1 MPPAPTTR
9 TRARRTASSP
19 PLLLPRTYVHP
30 RRCTV
35 CYSMDDEFTRV
46 RPQGQPSRPKT
57 RTVTKRVVPSCAD
70 ACSANCRR
78 NMPIQTSALVS
89 QGDQITIHWPMDDG
103 STKPFDGEV
112 THCKASHRKRH
123 GERFRYTIRFADGDV
138 RKTRLRHLAWCRSAP
153 DVPTGPHLLLPHELP
168 FDASSDDHCET
179 PLAAYQDVVPILRVL
194 AASLGKPLEDLRIYD
209 PYYCDG
215 AVGRNLG
222 SPRLSACLRIPL
234 AACASSALPL
244 RLQARLVSSKLS
256 TLRSIFMT
264 ASLALQCQ
272 LTMSC

>member
-1 MPPAPTTR
+1 MENTWKTQSAKHVLSRSGQWHSTGVR
-9 TRARRTASSP
+9 LLNSRRARARITRHA
-19 PLLLPRTYVHP
+19 VH
-30 RRCTV
+30 TL
-35 CYSMDDEFTRV
+35 SME
-46 RPQGQPSRPKT
+46 S
-57 RTVTKRVVPSCAD
+57 
-70 ACSANCRR
+70 
-78 NMPIQTSALVS
+78 SALVS
-89 QGDQITIHWPMDDG
+89 PGDQITIHWPMDDG

-138 RKTRLRHLAWCRSAP
+138 RKTRLRHLAWCRLAP
-153 DVPTGPHLLLPHELP
+153 DMPTGPRLLLPHELP

-194 AASLGKPLEDLRIYD
+194 AASLGKPLGDLRIYD